1 MEDKKD
7 LWGPAEEP
15 HPQALHCCDHRP
27 LSTEPLCQLKEQELC
42 GGQWEVAWLSQGAQ
56 WGGRGWPVLKELLM
70 LGMVERQ
77 WQGGCSVDS
86 GLTHKGGMRRVVGV
100 PSGL

>member
-1 MEDKKD
+1 M
-7 LWGPAEEP
+7 AEP
-15 HPQALHCCDHRP
+15 RCPV
-27 LSTEPLCQLKEQELC
+27 LK
-42 GGQWEVAWLSQGAQ
+42 A
-56 WGGRGWPVLKELLM
+56 VLKELLM

-86 GLTHKGGMRRVVGV
+86 GLTHKGGMRRVVGA